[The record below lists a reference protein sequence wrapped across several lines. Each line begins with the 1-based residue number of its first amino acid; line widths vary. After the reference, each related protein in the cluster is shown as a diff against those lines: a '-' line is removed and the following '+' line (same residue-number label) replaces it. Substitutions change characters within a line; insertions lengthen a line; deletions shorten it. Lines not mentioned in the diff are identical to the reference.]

1 MSQQKTSKIMNHH
14 LTFFCNM
21 VWPWRFV
28 PTFLSFEITKDQFE
42 NPSTSLDEFDQ
53 GSEAASWLLNLA

>member
-1 MSQQKTSKIMNHH
+1 MNHH